1 MLGLA
6 WFGLAPAS
14 GAAFPRHHHPP
25 RPPHGP
31 SAVIDLQVTTTY
43 GPILVLTHQ
52 GTKFPLYLISS
63 DQPPKFGC
71 TTTVEVT
78 FSGTFPCTGLPT
90 FSTTSTGPASS
101 EWPAVTTTGPPV
113 AGPGVQ
119 RALLGVVY
127 RPGVGLQ
134 VTYAGH
140 PLYLFSSPTTF
151 SGEGFLETV
160 LPLPPWHG
168 LWDLVSAATGNP
180 APGPGV
186 LEPGTLPSGASVLS
200 AEEYSQLGIPGG
212 VHVTVYD
219 FCNGPTGPPWSS
231 LPKGNPS
238 NPVTCATVPWPP
250 GPPWSHGPV
259 GTPRTPGPG
268 FGPATANWIP
278 VLTQGPPT
286 GIGGVSDANV
296 GTVHTFAGTQVTYDG
311 RPLYLYAS
319 EMAQFFTG
327 QPGPT
332 GTVGNGV
339 GVPGPGG
346 TAHVI
351 ALP

>member
-52 GTKFPLYLISS
+52 GTKFPIYLISS
-63 DQPPKFGC
+63 DHPPKFGC

-78 FSGTFPCTGLPT
+78 FNGTFPCTGPPT
-90 FSTTSTGPASS
+90 FSATCTGPTSS

-140 PLYLFSSPTTF
+140 PLYLFSPPTTF
-151 SGEGFLETV
+151 FGEGFLETV

-168 LWDLVSAATGNP
+168 LWDLVSSTTGNP
-180 APGPGV
+180 ATGQAV

-200 AEEYSQLGIPGG
+200 AEEYPQLGIPGG
-212 VHVTVYD
+212 VHVDGLRLLQRPDRATVAVVPGERPVEPRRHARRCRRWD
-219 FCNGPTGPPWSS
+219 PPGPTGHSGRPDFR
-231 LPKGNPS
+231 
-238 NPVTCATVPWPP
+238 AR
-250 GPPWSHGPV
+250 
-259 GTPRTPGPG
+259 GT
-268 FGPATANWIP
+268 GPATTNWIP

-286 GIGGVSDANV
+286 GIGGVPDASL
-296 GTVHTFAGTQVTYDG
+296 GTVHTFEGTQVTYDG

-319 EMAQFFTG
+319 EMAQFATG
-327 QPGPT
+327 QPGT
-332 GTVGNGV
+332 AGTVGNGV

>member
-43 GPILVLTHQ
+43 GPVLVLTHQ
-52 GTKFPLYLISS
+52 GTRFPIYLISS
-63 DQPPKFGC
+63 DHPPKFGC

-78 FSGTFPCTGLPT
+78 FNGTFPCTGPPT
-90 FSTTSTGPASS
+90 FSATSTGPTSS

-140 PLYLFSSPTTF
+140 PLYLFSPPTTF
-151 SGEGFLETV
+151 FGEGFLETV

-168 LWDLVSAATGNP
+168 LWDLVSSTTGNP
-180 APGPGV
+180 ATGQGV

-200 AEEYSQLGIPGG
+200 AEEYPQLGIPGG
-212 VHVTVYD
+212 VHATVYD
-219 FCNGPTGPPWSS
+219 FCNGPTGPPWPSF
-231 LPKGNPS
+231 PKSNPS
-238 NPVTCATVPWPP
+238 SPGTCPTLPSL
-250 GPPWSHGPV
+250 GPPWSHGPF
-259 GTPRTPGPG
+259 GTPRLPGPG
-268 FGPATANWIP
+268 YGPATTNWIP

-286 GIGGVSDANV
+286 GIGGVPDASL
-296 GTVHTFAGTQVTYDG
+296 GTVHTFEGTQVTYDG

-319 EMAQFFTG
+319 EMAQFVTG
-327 QPGPT
+327 QPGT
-332 GTVGNGV
+332 AGTVGNGV

>member
-31 SAVIDLQVTTTY
+31 SAVIDLQATTTY

-52 GTKFPLYLISS
+52 GTKFPLYLITS
-63 DQPPKFGC
+63 DHPPKFGC

-78 FSGTFPCTGLPT
+78 FNGTFPCTGPPT
-90 FSTTSTGPASS
+90 FSATGTGPTSS
-101 EWPAVTTTGPPV
+101 EWPAVTTTGPPL

-127 RPGVGLQ
+127 RPGIGLQ

-140 PLYLFSSPTTF
+140 PLYLFSPPTTF
-151 SGEGFLETV
+151 FGEGFLETV

-168 LWDLVSAATGNP
+168 LWDLVSTDGNP
-180 APGPGV
+180 ATGPAV
-186 LEPGTLPSGASVLS
+186 LETGTLPSGASVVS
-200 AEEYSQLGIPGG
+200 VEEYSQLGVPGG

-219 FCNGPTGPPWSS
+219 FCTGPTWPWHSGSGPSPSATCPPGPNPWGPHGPYPTGPVW
-231 LPKGNPS
+231 G
-238 NPVTCATVPWPP
+238 TATP
-250 GPPWSHGPV
+250 
-259 GTPRTPGPG
+259 
-268 FGPATANWIP
+268 NWIP
-278 VLTQGPPT
+278 VLTQGSPT
-286 GIGGVSDANV
+286 GIGGVSDANL
-296 GTVHTFAGTQVTYDG
+296 GTVHTFEGTQVTYDG
-311 RPLYLYAS
+311 RPLYLYAN
-319 EMAQFFTG
+319 EMAKFATG
-327 QPGPT
+327 QPEFT

-351 ALP
+351 SLP